1 MTIRF
6 NCPNCDELIAF
17 ADKHSGK
24 RAQCTSCGERFI
36 IPSQDKEVPKK
47 VAPSKEE
54 LEPLPG
60 FYRAVFVDGLKLFVK
75 PQNATGLVFISAA
88 VCFKFFAGHTD
99 YSSTAFDF
107 RIQAP
112 TGLVITLAAWGC
124 LFWYYIEIICLAAS
138 DTDELPDID
147 MGGLFGFI
155 GNIIKSLFTFS
166 LALIAVQLPCI
177 IFTAVSENTGI
188 ISQILSLFGLFA
200 FPMAI
205 LILAIE
211 GDTMLLL
218 RPSYLLRP
226 VAKAFWPYLVVVGL
240 LMLTWQL
247 QLITPEYGDISS
259 SGNFIVGLYLLVKL
273 AVQAL
278 AIISMR
284 SIGLFRH
291 YYSCYFSMN

>member
-17 ADKHSGK
+17 ADKHRGK
-24 RAQCTSCGERFI
+24 RALCTSCGERFI
-36 IPSQDKEVPKK
+36 IPSQDEEVPKK
-47 VAPSKEE
+47 VAPTKEE

-60 FYRAVFVDGLKLFVK
+60 FYHAALVDGLKLLVK
-75 PQNATGLVFISAA
+75 PQNATGLVFVLAA
-88 VCFKFFAGHTD
+88 VCLKFFAGHTD
-99 YSSTAFDF
+99 YSWTMGNF
-107 RIQAP
+107 RFQAP
-112 TGLVITLAAWGC
+112 TGLLITLATWGC
-124 LFWYYIEIICLAAS
+124 LFWYYMEIICIAAS

-147 MGGLFGFI
+147 MGGLLGFI
-155 GNIIKSLFTFS
+155 WNAIKSLFVFS
-166 LALIAVQLPCI
+166 FALIAVQLPCI
-177 IFTAVSENTGI
+177 ILIVLSKKVGTV
-188 ISQILSLFGLFA
+188 SQILSFIGLFA

-211 GDTMLLL
+211 SDTILLF
-218 RPSYLLRP
+218 RPDYLIKP
-226 VAKAFWPYLVVVGL
+226 VAKAFWPYLVVASL

-247 QLITPEYGDISS
+247 QLITPEYGSL
-259 SGNFIVGLYLLVKL
+259 SGRSNLIVGLNLLAKL

-291 YYSCYFSMN
+291 YYSCHFP